1 MLGAV
6 FFLAVNFVVA
16 ISFSAVFAV
25 VSTRSRSRRA
35 ALWFAAGFG
44 VASLSALCELAV
56 AFLPAPK
63 FFALGAFAT
72 VLSGMMLLR
81 VGLGE
86 MYGFR
91 MKWLHAAIFLLVSI
105 GLSIAIYDLPRGTP
119 VQAFSYQAPFA
130 WITLVSAF
138 AVLSSV
144 RRLAIDRALGFLM
157 LVTGLHFFFK
167 AGLAVAFGAGH
178 VAKDYVGTHYALI
191 SQSLTAVLMV
201 AVGLTLLSVLVL
213 EIMADERSESERDAL
228 SGVANRRGF
237 DRQVRA
243 ALSATADGRHSL
255 ILCDLDH
262 FKVINDTYGH
272 HAGDMV
278 IRSFAET
285 ISQSALPGA
294 VVARIG
300 GEEFAVC
307 LANTPLE
314 VALLFAQALRPRRSG
329 WSLLACRRPFASLR
343 VSALHRSAPSR
354 ISRRQ
359 SRPPMWLSMPPS
371 VAGETGSMRRLM

>member
-119 VQAFSYQAPFA
+119 VQAFSYQAHLPG
-130 WITLVSAF
+130 SR
-138 AVLSSV
+138 SSV
-144 RRLAIDRALGFLM
+144 PLRFSRRCGGWRSIGRSASSCWSRGCTSSSRPA
-157 LVTGLHFFFK
+157 
-167 AGLAVAFGAGH
+167 
-178 VAKDYVGTHYALI
+178 
-191 SQSLTAVLMV
+191 SQSLLARVMWPR
-201 AVGLTLLSVLVL
+201 
-213 EIMADERSESERDAL
+213 IM
-228 SGVANRRGF
+228 
-237 DRQVRA
+237 
-243 ALSATADGRHSL
+243 
-255 ILCDLDH
+255 
-262 FKVINDTYGH
+262 
-272 HAGDMV
+272 
-278 IRSFAET
+278 
-285 ISQSALPGA
+285 
-294 VVARIG
+294 
-300 GEEFAVC
+300 
-307 LANTPLE
+307 
-314 VALLFAQALRPRRSG
+314 
-329 WSLLACRRPFASLR
+329 
-343 VSALHRSAPSR
+343 SAP
-354 ISRRQ
+354 I
-359 SRPPMWLSMPPS
+359 
-371 VAGETGSMRRLM
+371 MR